1 MDDSDYPE
9 RIPRKGLPKDL
20 QDKIRDYVDIRE
32 NEIRNSIVEMR
43 RQEEKRKLD
52 NTHVDAS
59 EDSLFANMMRS
70 DTKSSW
76 LLNWERVEHHL
87 YDQAP
92 SDQKRA
98 EVCAGCG
105 KNRPSSNK
113 AASLGI
119 DIMGTSL
126 CKKCVNEGYLARF

>member
-1 MDDSDYPE
+1 MVHDSDYE
-9 RIPRKGLPKDL
+9 
-20 QDKIRDYVDIRE
+20 KIKRE
-32 NEIRNSIVEMR
+32 YQKEMYEDEIR
-43 RQEEKRKLD
+43 RQEKKRKLREWNEKRD
-52 NTHVDAS
+52 NIDVDSS
-59 EDSLFANMMRS
+59 EDTLFANMMRS
-70 DTKSSW
+70 DTKISW
-76 LLNWERVEHHL
+76 LLNWEKVEHHL

-126 CKKCVNEGYLARF
+126 CKKCANEGYLGGF